1 MNHASMIKHFILSLL
16 FFLAILATKA
26 QHCPFDMS
34 GIIVLNIH
42 TDSDTVLLT
51 GLRISLFDSND
62 KRVAD
67 FWLNPPGTAF
77 KGYIDNENPAQP
89 KLIRFPFAKENYVV
103 VTRNGFKQQHYNI
116 KISYT
121 RPDKEKDLFETLII
135 SATNDDVYSLCG
147 TYNEEVYPGR
157 MLNDR
162 QYTYKPVE
170 VVVKVK

>member
-1 MNHASMIKHFILSLL
+1 MNRGGMIKYFILS
-16 FFLAILATKA
+16 FFLLTITDRAKA

-34 GIIVLNIH
+34 AIVVVNIH
-42 TDSDTVLLT
+42 TDKDSTLLT
-51 GLRISLFDSND
+51 GLTIQLIDSNGN
-62 KRVAD
+62 RVAD
-67 FWLNPPGTAF
+67 FWQNPPRTTF

-89 KLIRFPFAKENYVV
+89 KHIRFPFAKDNYVW
-103 VTRNGFKQQHYNI
+103 VTRSHFKLEHYNI

-121 RPDKEKDLFETLII
+121 RPDKKKDLFESIII

-147 TYNEEVYPGR
+147 TYDEEIYPAW

-162 QYTYKPVE
+162 QQTYKPIQ